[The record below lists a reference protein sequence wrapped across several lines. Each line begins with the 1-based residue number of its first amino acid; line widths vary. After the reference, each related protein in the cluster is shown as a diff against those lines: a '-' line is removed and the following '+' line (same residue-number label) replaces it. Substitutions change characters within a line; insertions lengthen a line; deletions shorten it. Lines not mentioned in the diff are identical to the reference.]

1 MIVIG
6 DVHGCYKTLMALL
19 EKIPEEH
26 KKQICFT
33 GDLIDRGPRSRE
45 VVQFV
50 VDNGHLCVMGNHEQM
65 MNDRKYDNSQD
76 ALWLGNGGSECL
88 DSYYERDV
96 NPPYLRGDFDK
107 ETFLLHKKWME
118 DLPVVIDLGDIKTPD
133 GRSVVVSHS
142 ICHNYWKA
150 FMGENPDRADMA
162 ASSIMWGRNFS
173 NVKDQGFFNII
184 GHTPD
189 EINPKITKVYANIDT
204 GAFCGLGGWNKY
216 KKGGLGKLTALHV
229 ETMTIYQQECIDD

>member
-19 EKIPEEH
+19 EKIPEKN

-50 VDNGHLCVMGNHEQM
+50 MGNNHLCVMGNHEQM
-65 MNDRKYDNSQD
+65 MVDWQVGNTQD
-76 ALWLGNGGSECL
+76 ALWLGNGGNECL
-88 DSYYERDV
+88 DSYYQKDV
-96 NPPYLRGDFDK
+96 NPPYLRGEFDMD
-107 ETFLLHKKWME
+107 TFLKHKKWME
-118 DLPVVIDLGDIKTPD
+118 NLPVVIDLDSVKTPE
-133 GRSVVVSHS
+133 GKNVVVSHS
-142 ICHNYWKA
+142 LCHNYWKA
-150 FMGENPDRADMA
+150 LMGNDKSRADMA
-162 ASSIMWGRNFS
+162 GNNIIWNRNFS

-189 EINPKITKVYANIDT
+189 EKNPKITQVYANIDT
-204 GAFCGLGGWNKY
+204 GAFCGLENWVKH

-229 ETMTIYQQECIDD
+229 ETMTIYQQECVDD